1 MRRVLPFPLSL
12 QTPAMKIILPIALLY
27 LCATACQSPLV
38 RSNSDS
44 FRATAPLLA
53 PQTPSVWTS
62 TQADRFIEAAIVAI
76 NQNQPNTLL
85 PYLLQRDQELENV
98 QAAIED
104 FKTYFRGEPI
114 QRFERLPDAI
124 QEGVPQRFTYRLYSA
139 SGISK
144 ILSVYCDPRQEPPV
158 RLMDEFLLYSRWV
171 KASVDRYVTALQ
183 AQDSDLLAK
192 TLNADDL
199 PYPVA
204 GAAKTIDFYAAKF
217 DLQTLQYQFIGL
229 DTKRDRFIYQ
239 ISGTKAGQPVSHV
252 ITVRFGDGLVSLE
265 DEFVL
270 PRETFIS
277 DAAP

>member
-1 MRRVLPFPLSL
+1 
-12 QTPAMKIILPIALLY
+12 MKRILPIAFLSLF
-27 LCATACQSPLV
+27 ATACQSPLV
-38 RSNSDS
+38 YSISDPS
-44 FRATAPLLA
+44 PTTAPSSDA
-53 PQTPSVWTS
+53 KTQENWTS
-62 TQADRFIEAAIVAI
+62 AQADRLIETAIVAI

-85 PYLLQRDQELENV
+85 PYLLQRDQELENA

-114 QRFERLPDAI
+114 QRFERLPDAV

-144 ILSVYCDPRQEPPV
+144 ILSVYCDSHQDPPV

-171 KASVDRYVTALQ
+171 QASVDRYVTALQ
-183 AQDSDLLAK
+183 AQDSVLLASAL
-192 TLNADDL
+192 TADDL

-204 GAAKTIDFYAAKF
+204 GAAKTIDSYAAKF

-229 DTKRDRFIYQ
+229 DTKRDRFIYR
-239 ISGTKAGQPVSHV
+239 ISGTKAEQPVSHV
-252 ITVRFGDGLVSLE
+252 ITVRYGDGLVSLE

-270 PRETFIS
+270 PREAFIS
-277 DAAP
+277 DAP